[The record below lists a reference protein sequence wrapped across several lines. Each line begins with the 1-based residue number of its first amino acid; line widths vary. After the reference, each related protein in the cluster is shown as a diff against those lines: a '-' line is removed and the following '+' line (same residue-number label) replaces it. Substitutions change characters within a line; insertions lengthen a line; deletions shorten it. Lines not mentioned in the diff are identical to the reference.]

1 VLRLRGSKSNL
12 RRSRRRTD
20 ANRPALPTGPGRHA
34 QPRPAPLIHR
44 AARRSFARTLIPFVL
59 LLPAVNPAAAQ
70 ERAGHD
76 GLVWAGAG
84 VVLAGSALLDRAIER
99 RVPEGGGTRWEWASD
114 RLNYGGRPQL
124 AAIALGAAWA
134 GGKLAGSPATSR
146 AAEHVGAALLASGV
160 ANGALKF
167 GVGRERPS
175 FTDEP
180 GRFRPFNRKDRWQSF
195 PSGHATVAFS
205 LAASISEEARR
216 PWVTAATY
224 GTAALVGWSRVY
236 EDRHWASD
244 VVAGAVVGVAT
255 SRWTIG
261 RLHARHP
268 SADGAAAAP
277 SVAFTPLPGGI
288 AVSIT
293 R

>member
-1 VLRLRGSKSNL
+1 M
-12 RRSRRRTD
+12 
-20 ANRPALPTGPGRHA
+20 
-34 QPRPAPLIHR
+34 IHR
-44 AARRSFARTLIPFVL
+44 AARRTLARTLIPFVL
-59 LLPAVNPAAAQ
+59 GLTATQTAAAQ
-70 ERAGHD
+70 ERAEHD
-76 GLVWAGAG
+76 RLLWAGAG
-84 VVLAGSALLDRAIER
+84 AVLAGSVLLDRAIER
-99 RVPEGGGTRWEWASD
+99 SVPEGGGTHWEWASD

-124 AAIALGAAWA
+124 AAIALGVTWA
-134 GGKLAGSPATSR
+134 GGKLAGSPETSK
-146 AAEHVGAALLASGV
+146 AAEHIGIALLASGV

-180 GRFRPFNRKDRWQSF
+180 DRFRPFNRKDRWQSF

-255 SRWTIG
+255 SHWTIG
-261 RLHARHP
+261 RLHARH
-268 SADGAAAAP
+268 AAADSVSPAP
-277 SVAFTPLPGGI
+277 SVALTPLPGGI
-288 AVSIT
+288 GVSIT
-293 R
+293 H